1 MNKQIK
7 RLIAFCLAALM
18 ATAFAGFT
26 ACKKAKDV
34 PLADAGFETKDADGH
49 NYYVVPVKEHGSCL
63 VRTDC
68 AITSFPADAAV
79 KALLADSA
87 ESDTAIIEKL
97 IYANDEHIYL
107 YGTRAIAETEAAGED
122 DAIVL
127 ALARDGNGWKAEEVL
142 PYAQS
147 LSLFQRI
154 VEETQPLRELTDEEL
169 QEAAK
174 LGYNKAYRIKNYG
187 ESPVSYPLHY
197 FAGEEGAEIDSME
210 PIYSGPTAKIYYSP
224 EKSDQVLAEL
234 LMRRTAEEE
243 NFSIVNC
250 PLVLLISMDGVWNF
264 VVPVTEVSPG
274 YFEVSC
280 PRPLFPYLIE
290 RDPETGSLS
299 GRLLEDWTAI
309 SFESKPQD

>member
-87 ESDTAIIEKL
+87 EGDTAMIEKL
-97 IYANDEHIYL
+97 IWANEEHIYL
-107 YGTRAIAETEAAGED
+107 YGTHAIAETEAAGED

-127 ALARDGNGWKAEEVL
+127 ALVRDGNGWKTEEVL

-154 VEETQPLRELTDEEL
+154 VAETQPLRELTDEEL
-169 QEAAK
+169 QKAIM
-174 LGYNKAYRIKNYG
+174 LCYNRVYAMKNSGTIIVDFSLSYEDSQSG
-187 ESPVSYPLHY
+187 QKVS
-197 FAGEEGAEIDSME
+197 SME
-210 PIYSGPTAKIYYSP
+210 PIYSGEAGKIYHSQ

-234 LMRRTAEEE
+234 LMRRTAEDRD
-243 NFSIVNC
+243 FSILRY
-250 PLVLLISMDGVWNF
+250 PLVLFIAQSGTWFCAPDVEVGGSASNIALISNPF
-264 VVPVTEVSPG
+264 
-274 YFEVSC
+274 
-280 PRPLFPYLIE
+280 LPYLIE
-290 RDPETGSLS
+290 LDPETGELS
-299 GRLLEDWTAI
+299 GSVLENWTAVG
-309 SFESKPQD
+309 FEIEANG